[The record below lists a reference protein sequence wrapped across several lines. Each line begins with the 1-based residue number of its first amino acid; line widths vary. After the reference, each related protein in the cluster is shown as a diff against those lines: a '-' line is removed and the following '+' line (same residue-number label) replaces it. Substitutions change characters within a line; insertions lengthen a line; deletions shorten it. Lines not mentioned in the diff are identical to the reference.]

1 LKCAAQGDEREG
13 IVMHNAK
20 ISDLRVR
27 QPSAAALRA
36 PRVLGAP
43 QDPSGPRRVNA
54 PRDLESLRE
63 LNLRFL
69 ELDWTRAAFGGRIAA
84 LTRTQRAVM
93 ADCPYA
99 LFDLRLA
106 DYEYWQL
113 RLQDASPWHV
123 ADCAPIG
130 ADHAEFMGLA
140 LFFAWYSASAAK
152 LSAKLALCMH
162 ERTAAALGAVTVNRI
177 PDLVATESAAL
188 SARWSHCVPFWSALA
203 LSAASGDAQ
212 RLKRVQLSGIQ
223 LAAATHLPLRREPR
237 AV

>member
-1 LKCAAQGDEREG
+1 MQNPRASGPRA
-13 IVMHNAK
+13 
-20 ISDLRVR
+20 R
-27 QPSAAALRA
+27 QASLAAARA
-36 PRVLGAP
+36 PTLGAP
-43 QDPSGPRRVNA
+43 RDPSGPQRLQE
-54 PRDLESLRE
+54 PRDLGSLRE

-69 ELDWTRAAFGGRIAA
+69 ELDWTRSAFGGRIAA

-99 LFDLRLA
+99 LFDLRLG

-113 RLQDASPWHV
+113 RLQDANQWRVS
-123 ADCAPIG
+123 DRAPVG

-140 LFFAWYSASAAK
+140 LFFAWYSATAAK
-152 LSAKLALCMH
+152 LPAKLALCMH
-162 ERTAAALGAVTVNRI
+162 ERTAAAFSRITVNRI
-177 PDLVATESAAL
+177 PDLVVTESAAL
-188 SARWSHCVPFWSALA
+188 SARWSHCAPFWSALA

-223 LAAATHLPLRREPR
+223 LAAATQLPLRREPR